1 MSEPT
6 FNRRT
11 IVSGSVLAAGLMAA
25 TQSPS
30 ALARTENEIWRPAR
44 EPQDAW
50 LDKPG
55 TRHRLVVDSATATAA
70 AEAVSVA
77 DTFYASNASGYGL
90 GPETLG
96 VVIVL
101 RHLATPFGYNDAVWS
116 KYGTA
121 FADKLRLSGRSA
133 IRAVHGNPL
142 LGTADLNNGSEQS
155 KAGASRTPT
164 LASLQGKGARF
175 AVCGAATA
183 YLAKVLAGAGGES
196 TGVEHELQDNLI
208 PGGVLMASGIVAVN
222 RAQEQGYAI
231 VATTP

>member
-6 FNRRT
+6 YNRRT
-11 IVSGSVLAAGLMAA
+11 IVGGSVLAAGLMAA
-25 TQSPS
+25 TQAPS
-30 ALARTENEIWRPAR
+30 ALAGTGSAFWRPAL

-50 LDKPG
+50 LDKSG
-55 TRHRLVVDSATATAA
+55 TRHRLVVDSASAAAA
-70 AEAVSVA
+70 AEAVAVA
-77 DTFYASNASGYGL
+77 DGFYASNASGYGL

-116 KYGTA
+116 RYGSA
-121 FADKLRLSGRSA
+121 FAEKLRLSGENA

-142 LGTADLNNGSEQS
+142 LGAAAPTRGSDPGS
-155 KAGASRTPT
+155 HGANREPT
-164 LASLQGKGARF
+164 LAGLQAKGARF

-183 YLAKVLAGAGGES
+183 YLAKILAGTGGEPAN
-196 TGVEHELQDNLI
+196 VERELKDNLI

>member
-6 FNRRT
+6 YNRRT
-11 IVSGSVLAAGLMAA
+11 IVGGSVLAAGLMAA

-30 ALARTENEIWRPAR
+30 ALARTENAIWHPTR

-55 TRHRLVVDSATATAA
+55 TRHRLVVDSATAAAA
-70 AEAVSVA
+70 AEAVAMA

-116 KYGTA
+116 KYGVT
-121 FADKLRLSGRSA
+121 FAEKLRLSGENA
-133 IRAVHGNPL
+133 IRGVHGNPL
-142 LGTADLNNGSEQS
+142 LDAATSTRGSDQ
-155 KAGASRTPT
+155 GSRGENREPT
-164 LASLQGKGARF
+164 LASLDAKGARF

-183 YLAKVLAGAGGES
+183 YLAKMLAKVGGDS
-196 TGVEHELQDNLI
+196 AGVERELKDNLI
-208 PGGVLMASGIVAVN
+208 PGAVLMASGIVAVN
-222 RAQEQGYAI
+222 RAQERGYAL
-231 VATTP
+231 VTTTQ

>member
-6 FNRRT
+6 YNRRT
-11 IVSGSVLAAGLMAA
+11 IVGGSVLAAGLMAA
-25 TQSPS
+25 AQSPS
-30 ALARTENEIWRPAR
+30 ALARTESAIWRPAR

-55 TRHRLVVDSATATAA
+55 TRHRLVVDSATAAAA
-70 AEAVSVA
+70 AEAVAVA

-116 KYGTA
+116 RYGAA
-121 FADKLRLSGRSA
+121 FAEKLRLSGENA
-133 IRAVHGNPL
+133 IRAVRGNPL
-142 LGTADLNNGSEQS
+142 LGTAAPTQGSDHGNLGGNRE
-155 KAGASRTPT
+155 PT
-164 LASLQGKGARF
+164 LAGLQAKGARF

-183 YLAKVLAGAGGES
+183 YLARMLAKTGGES
-196 TGVEHELQDNLI
+196 ASVERELKDNLI